1 VSSNYVSNYAAYI
14 LTGAPATV
22 LLEGAEAIQALLP
35 KETKFAFGNE
45 LTAADIAIAP
55 YLLRTKVLLAARG
68 NSDVWPTF
76 QSDEFSR
83 LWKYYQDLEAHP
95 SIAGCYD
102 EVYSVQAA
110 ILGDNSAD
118 IVCRHTTRWSWK
130 VTLLPQSETTSL
142 RLRSC

>member
-1 VSSNYVSNYAAYI
+1 
-14 LTGAPATV
+14 V

-35 KETKFAFGNE
+35 QDTKFAFGDE

-76 QSDEFSR
+76 QSDKFAR

-102 EVYSVQAA
+102 EVYSVQAT
-110 ILGDNSAD
+110 ILGDSSAD
-118 IVCRHTTRWSWK
+118 IVCRHTIRWSWK
-130 VTLLPQSETTSL
+130 VTLLPQSETTS
-142 RLRSC
+142 